1 METNLEFKDLT
12 FGCNI
17 TDKQELRVYKVVGW
31 DSAKGSVDAIHHL
44 NKVTASISNFKGIE
58 LTNEVLNTC
67 DVELNN
73 NKLSYSI
80 DRKLFCSQVHF
91 VYLHQ
96 IQRSYLAE
104 TNEILEYKPIV

>member
-1 METNLEFKDLT
+1 MILEFKDLT

-17 TDKQELRVYKVVGW
+17 TDKDNLRVYKVVGW

-44 NKVTASISNFKGIE
+44 NKITASISNFKGIE

-67 DVELNN
+67 DVLLVSDNFF
-73 NKLSYSI
+73 SI
-80 DRKLFCSQVHF
+80 NDLAVTSQKPF

-104 TNEILEYKPIV
+104 TNEILEYKPI

>member
-67 DVELNN
+67 DVLLVSDNFFAIN
-73 NKLSYSI
+73 DLAVT
-80 DRKLFCSQVHF
+80 SQKPF

-104 TNEILEYKPIV
+104 TNEILEYKPIK